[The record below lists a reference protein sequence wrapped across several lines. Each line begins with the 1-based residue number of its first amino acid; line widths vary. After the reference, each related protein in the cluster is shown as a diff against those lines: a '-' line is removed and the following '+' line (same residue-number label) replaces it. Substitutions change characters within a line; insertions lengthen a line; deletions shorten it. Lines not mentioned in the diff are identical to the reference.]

1 MTPHKRICLS
11 VVIIELIN
19 NRMLMDEMDLGLD
32 DSLMSPTEGLE
43 SGTVDDSLGTSG
55 AAHSPFSSGFDAE
68 HPMLSYEELRN
79 AGFSD
84 YLAHNIA
91 EGLSHSYSDKELF
104 HVLYESDDPVAA
116 YNEMMEDKAQVALD
130 KADALINDIENS
142 GLLGSSSNGT
152 INEDVSHY
160 NESSPLNDVKQ
171 DEQELG
177 LADCWPLCK
186 ALTGTV
192 TNNADY
198 GFHA

>member
-1 MTPHKRICLS
+1 
-11 VVIIELIN
+11 
-19 NRMLMDEMDLGLD
+19 MLMDEMDLGVD

-130 KADALINDIENS
+130 KADVLIADIENS
-142 GLLGSSSNGT
+142 GLLGSSVGDP
-152 INEDVSHY
+152 IGDDVAHY
-160 NESSPLNDVKQ
+160 NETSSLNDTTQ
-171 DEQELG
+171 NEQELG
-177 LADCWPLCK
+177 LADCWSLCK
-186 ALTGTV
+186 ALTGSV

>member
-104 HVLYESDDPVAA
+104 HVLYESEDPVAA

-130 KADALINDIENS
+130 KADALIADIENS
-142 GLLGSSSNGT
+142 GLLGSSAGEP
-152 INEDVSHY
+152 IGDDVAHY
-160 NESSPLNDVKQ
+160 NETSSLNDTTQ
-171 DEQELG
+171 NEQELG

-186 ALTGTV
+186 ALTGSV

>member
-1 MTPHKRICLS
+1 
-11 VVIIELIN
+11 
-19 NRMLMDEMDLGLD
+19 MLMDEMDLGLD

-43 SGTVDDSLGTSG
+43 SGTVDDSLGTSV

-79 AGFSD
+79 TGFSD

>member
-1 MTPHKRICLS
+1 
-11 VVIIELIN
+11 
-19 NRMLMDEMDLGLD
+19 MLMDEMDLGLD
-32 DSLMSPTEGLE
+32 DFLMSPTEGLE

-116 YNEMMEDKAQVALD
+116 YNEMVEDKAQVALD
-130 KADALINDIENS
+130 KTDALIADIENS
-142 GLLGSSSNGT
+142 GLLGSSAGEP
-152 INEDVSHY
+152 IGDDVAHY
-160 NESSPLNDVKQ
+160 NETSSLNDTTQ
-171 DEQELG
+171 TEQELG

-186 ALTGTV
+186 ALTGSV

>member
-1 MTPHKRICLS
+1 
-11 VVIIELIN
+11 
-19 NRMLMDEMDLGLD
+19 MLMDEMDLGVD

-130 KADALINDIENS
+130 KADVLIADIENS
-142 GLLGSSSNGT
+142 GLLGSSVGDP
-152 INEDVSHY
+152 IGDDVAHY
-160 NESSPLNDVKQ
+160 NETSSLNDTTQ
-171 DEQELG
+171 NEQELG
-177 LADCWPLCK
+177 LADCWPLYK
-186 ALTGTV
+186 ALTGSV

>member
-1 MTPHKRICLS
+1 
-11 VVIIELIN
+11 
-19 NRMLMDEMDLGLD
+19 MLMDEMNLGLD
-32 DSLMSPTEGLE
+32 DSLMSPTEGFE
-43 SGTVDDSLGTSG
+43 GCSADDTLGTLG

-68 HPMLSYEELRN
+68 HPMPTYEELRN

-130 KADALINDIENS
+130 KADALIADIENS
-142 GLLGSSSNGT
+142 GLLGSSAGEP
-152 INEDVSHY
+152 IGDDVARY
-160 NESSPLNDVKQ
+160 NETSSLNDTTQ
-171 DEQELG
+171 NEQELG

-186 ALTGTV
+186 ALTGSV

>member
-1 MTPHKRICLS
+1 
-11 VVIIELIN
+11 
-19 NRMLMDEMDLGLD
+19 MLMDEMDLGLD
-32 DSLMSPTEGLE
+32 DSLMSPIEGLE